1 VLETPPNELKRIFA
15 GLKACSRVEAYLVD
29 GVGVRTVIQH
39 QVYELVE
46 LPDTTVVEN
55 RAAFLSS
62 AVWLASKVFGEAA
75 SDRRTPS
82 RRRAISTGGSSEAST
97 WRSVGFCVTQAR
109 WTARQKTS
117 SLLILYSGRKQTR
130 ARDWALDRVLRCVW
144 RARWGARVR
153 RREEE
158 RNGGRR
164 ARCSGF
170 YTGALVGWAT
180 IAPSSQQHRET
191 LGDGKHR
198 CHATRTDPHVRTHI
212 FLHTRDGRILG
223 DGSQGGS
230 SGMLTHQKVLPVQG
244 RLLIQ
249 ELITEQQQQLH

>member
-1 VLETPPNELKRIFA
+1 MLETPPNELKRIFA

-153 RREEE
+153 DERKRETVAGVPGAQAFIP
-158 RNGGRR
+158 RPWLAGRPWLPR
-164 ARCSGF
+164 PSN
-170 YTGALVGWAT
+170 TGKLWAT
-180 IAPSSQQHRET
+180 ASTAATPHARIHTYANTSSYTHEMEESWVMVRKGGAQW
-191 LGDGKHR
+191 DA
-198 CHATRTDPHVRTHI
+198 HANRKFCLCR
-212 FLHTRDGRILG
+212 
-223 DGSQGGS
+223 GGCS
-230 SGMLTHQKVLPVQG
+230 YKN
-244 RLLIQ
+244 
-249 ELITEQQQQLH
+249 